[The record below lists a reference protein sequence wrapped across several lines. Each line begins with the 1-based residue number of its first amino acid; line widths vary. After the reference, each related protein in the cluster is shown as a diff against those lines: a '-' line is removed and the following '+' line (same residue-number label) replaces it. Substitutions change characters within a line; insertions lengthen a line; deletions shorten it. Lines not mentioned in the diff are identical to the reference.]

1 MPFWAGTAAQ
11 LREPPS
17 QCSINTPRFHAKDLT
32 GELFDPRYLVFE
44 GGVRPI
50 SKGAPNGLENTEN
63 RRSVGRHG
71 NQHVYVR
78 DPQVSGS
85 DTSDLTQVDRRTG
98 QLPDCGS
105 VS

>member
-1 MPFWAGTAAQ
+1 MQ
-11 LREPPS
+11 HKHS
-17 QCSINTPRFHAKDLT
+17 KFHAKDLT
-32 GELFDPRYLVFE
+32 GELFDPHYLISE
-44 GGVRPI
+44 GGVRPV
-50 SKGAPNGLENTEN
+50 SKGAPNGLESTEN

-85 DTSDLTQVDRRTG
+85 DTSDLTQVDLRAG
-98 QLPDCGS
+98 QLPDCGI